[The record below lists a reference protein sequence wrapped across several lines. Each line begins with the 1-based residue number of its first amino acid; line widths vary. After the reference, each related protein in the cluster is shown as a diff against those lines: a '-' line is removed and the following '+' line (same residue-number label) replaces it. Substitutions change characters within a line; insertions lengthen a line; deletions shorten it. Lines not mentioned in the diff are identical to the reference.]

1 MMKIE
6 KRYLNKLFYNV
17 FIFESE
23 FGIAISSEIKVI
35 RNIKKCSLNNFKPS
49 FHFYYPNNVRKPLV
63 Y

>member
-49 FHFYYPNNVRKPLV
+49 FHF
-63 Y
+63 